1 MLKKEIILKKYLSSQ
16 VCMMSPKL
24 LSSRGITVRKVV
36 QEERDLIVVFPHAY
50 HSGFNHGFNIAEAS
64 NFGTPR
70 WVEHGKRHR
79 MCTCSDSDKAIHLD
93 MTPFVERFQPETLP
107 IWRSGK
113 DQKLHPDDP
122 QELQE
127 VFQLCLDVVEG
138 GKEQLPARLLNRLEG
153 DGEELEEKV
162 SAVVTLC
169 RKQLNHFK
177 MYREVLPPLANLI
190 NFMEIKDW
198 KNGEEEQDKEN
209 TETVPEAHHG
219 QNFCPNIT
227 LVKTAVRNAKKRKVQ
242 VKKLK
247 SDVVKEYLAKLP
259 AKTVEPTKKKAKL
272 LDLGPRAKMIGF
284 ADGITQEEL
293 EAKKMMKKCYFKHKF
308 GSCLKCSACLRPDCG
323 RCWACK

>member
-1 MLKKEIILKKYLSSQ
+1 M
-16 VCMMSPKL
+16 PAL
-24 LSSRGITVRKVV
+24 L
-36 QEERDLIVVFPHAY
+36 
-50 HSGFNHGFNIAEAS
+50 
-64 NFGTPR
+64 
-70 WVEHGKRHR
+70 
-79 MCTCSDSDKAIHLD
+79 LD
-93 MTPFVERFQPETLP
+93 
-107 IWRSGK
+107 
-113 DQKLHPDDP
+113 
-122 QELQE
+122 
-127 VFQLCLDVVEG
+127 
-138 GKEQLPARLLNRLEG
+138 RLEG

-198 KNGEEEQDKEN
+198 KNGEAEQDKEN

-259 AKTVEPTKKKAKL
+259 VKTLEPTKKKSKL
-272 LDLGPRAKMIGF
+272 VDLGPRAKMIGF

-293 EAKKMMKKCYFKHKF
+293 EAKKNMKKCYFKHRF